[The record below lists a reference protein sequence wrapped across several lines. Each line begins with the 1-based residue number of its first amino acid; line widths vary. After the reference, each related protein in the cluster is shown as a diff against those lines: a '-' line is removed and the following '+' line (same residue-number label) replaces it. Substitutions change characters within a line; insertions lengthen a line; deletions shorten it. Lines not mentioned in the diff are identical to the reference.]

1 MQSKRL
7 FFIGALLTCL
17 MMSLSL
23 TGCWDSVELNRRAIV
38 SGVAIDRGPTEAE
51 KYVLSFQVI
60 IADEISGEN
69 ARGTSPVVVYKG
81 SGRSMFEAL
90 ANASRQ
96 TARFLSL
103 GHIRVIVISEKF
115 AREGIK
121 DMMDMLERESETR
134 LTSLLFISKGQPA
147 IDSMTTMTTFG
158 RIPANDLIEKLQ
170 TTSKQFGYNYRM
182 EVDDVVRDIQFPGGG
197 PVINGVLVK
206 GEVDQRE
213 NNDNLKNI
221 EPESI
226 ITVTEFAAFKGDKLI
241 GWLKGD
247 EAAGTGLLKNKITQ
261 IPVVVSIGENEYV
274 SFIVYLSQ
282 VHIHADAKDPEH
294 PVITIN
300 ITEQAGLKESPNT
313 LDLTD
318 PKVLNNLSEL
328 LEQSINDKIHAAVS
342 AARSLKSDYLGFGEV
357 VERENPRGWKSV
369 KDHWDSIFATC
380 EIRINV
386 DVVIRHTDMRSDSF
400 QSKKK

>member
-1 MQSKRL
+1 M
-7 FFIGALLTCL
+7 
-17 MMSLSL
+17 
-23 TGCWDSVELNRRAIV
+23 
-38 SGVAIDRGPTEAE
+38 
-51 KYVLSFQVI
+51 
-60 IADEISGEN
+60 
-69 ARGTSPVVVYKG
+69 
-81 SGRSMFEAL
+81 
-90 ANASRQ
+90 
-96 TARFLSL
+96 
-103 GHIRVIVISEKF
+103 
-115 AREGIK
+115 
-121 DMMDMLERESETR
+121 
-134 LTSLLFISKGQPA
+134 
-147 IDSMTTMTTFG
+147 
-158 RIPANDLIEKLQ
+158 
-170 TTSKQFGYNYRM
+170 
-182 EVDDVVRDIQFPGGG
+182 
-197 PVINGVLVK
+197 
-206 GEVDQRE
+206 
-213 NNDNLKNI
+213 
-221 EPESI
+221 
-226 ITVTEFAAFKGDKLI
+226 
-241 GWLKGD
+241 
-247 EAAGTGLLKNKITQ
+247 
-261 IPVVVSIGENEYV
+261 VSIGENEYV